1 MLQSR
6 VPGAVTHSCGGI
18 RHGSSVGH
26 VGDELQLSAP
36 LCPTLLG
43 SPEPSQGLG
52 REMHQAGFA
61 LKHELLQPCPAG

>member
-6 VPGAVTHSCGGI
+6 VPGAVTPSCGGI
-18 RHGSSVGH
+18 GHGSSVGH

-43 SPEPSQGLG
+43 SPESSRGLG